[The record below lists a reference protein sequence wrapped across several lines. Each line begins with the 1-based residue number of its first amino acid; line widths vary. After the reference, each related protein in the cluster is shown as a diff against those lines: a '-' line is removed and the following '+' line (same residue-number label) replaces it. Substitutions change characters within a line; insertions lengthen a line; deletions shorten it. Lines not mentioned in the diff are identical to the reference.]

1 MAVVAGVDFGTLS
14 VRVSIVD
21 SDRGLLASA
30 IAEYPLHR
38 KREDPEHVPGHRKIH
53 STGTRRM
60 NNSASERAQH
70 QVNLLELRRVAIRR
84 IYGWGIRMKPWM
96 TLSIFT
102 GALLMTTLG
111 AAGATPQPGST
122 TKKSFGKTTDGQPVD
137 LYVLTN
143 SSGAEASI
151 TNYGGAVVSLKV
163 PDRSGK
169 LADVVLGYDNADGYV
184 NNKSFFGALVGRY
197 GNRIGHAQ
205 FVLDGNT
212 YTLAKNN
219 GENSLHGG
227 IKGFNKAL
235 WTAKILP
242 AKDGQA
248 LELSYLSKDGEEGFP
263 GNLKVSVIYTLTDSN
278 ALRIEYSATT
288 DKKTVVN
295 LTNHSYF
302 NLAGQGS
309 GDILGHQL
317 MIQADKF
324 TPVDAGLIP
333 TGELRDVAGTPFD
346 FRKLV
351 AIGARIDQDEEQIK
365 LGGGYD
371 HNFVLRSSA
380 APGESLAARVVE
392 PTTGR
397 VLEVWT
403 TEPGVQFYTG
413 NFLDGKTV
421 GKGGLAYPRRSAF
434 CLETQHY
441 PDSPNQPKFPSVVLK
456 PGERYH
462 TITTYK
468 FSIEK

>member
-1 MAVVAGVDFGTLS
+1 M
-14 VRVSIVD
+14 
-21 SDRGLLASA
+21 
-30 IAEYPLHR
+30 
-38 KREDPEHVPGHRKIH
+38 KRMI
-53 STGTRRM
+53 M
-60 NNSASERAQH
+60 F
-70 QVNLLELRRVAIRR
+70 
-84 IYGWGIRMKPWM
+84 M
-96 TLSIFT
+96 IFT
-102 GALLMTTLG
+102 GAMLMTTV
-111 AAGATPQPGST
+111 APIGATPQPGSA
-122 TKKSFGKTTDGQPVD
+122 TKKSFGKTPDGQPVD
-137 LYVLTN
+137 LYVLTTKG
-143 SSGAEASI
+143 GAEASI

-163 PDRSGK
+163 PDRNGK

-184 NNKSFFGALVGRY
+184 NDKSFFGALVGRY

-205 FVLDGNT
+205 FVLDGKT

-227 IKGFNKAL
+227 IKGFNKAV
-235 WTAKILP
+235 WTAKIIP
-242 AKDGQA
+242 AKDGQS

-263 GNLKVSVIYTLTDSN
+263 GNLKVIVIYTLTDSN
-278 ALRIEYSATT
+278 ALRITYSATS

-309 GDILGHQL
+309 GDILGHLL
-317 MIQADKF
+317 MVQADKF

-346 FRKLV
+346 FRKPL
-351 AIGARIDQDEEQIK
+351 AIGARIDQDEEQLK

-371 HNFVLRSSA
+371 HNLELRRSNGT
-380 APGESLAARVVE
+380 GESLAARVLE
-392 PTTGR
+392 PASGR

-413 NFLDGKTV
+413 NFLDGKTI
-421 GKGGLAYPRRSAF
+421 GKGGVTHPRRSAF

-441 PDSPNQPKFPSVVLK
+441 PDSPNQPKFPSVVLN
-456 PGERYH
+456 PGERYQ

-468 FSIEK
+468 FSVEK